1 MPSKKLIYDLSTKT
15 TSTGLSK
22 CNDEFITK
30 LISTFEFD
38 LDFKLQ
44 LEIDEAESWYY
55 SISEMPKKPTIK
67 QTKDRLNKVNN
78 LVIELKSTLSNLSL
92 EENISLMRSSG
103 NRRMKFKPSE
113 TLEYLNE
120 LSLITR
126 LAIQNDLN
134 KVSKKGRAKKTENS
148 IFLEQLYKAF
158 EAGSN
163 TKLTSYYNNHSYKYE
178 GNFVLF
184 CEQVIDVLKLPIH
197 NSSIGEFVKLRR
209 KNSP

>member
-1 MPSKKLIYDLSTKT
+1 MPSKKLIDNLSTKT

-22 CNDEFITK
+22 CNDEIITK
-30 LISTFEFD
+30 LINSFEFD

-44 LEIDEAESWYY
+44 LAIDEAESWYY
-55 SISEMPKKPTIK
+55 LISEMPKKPTVN
-67 QTKDRLNKVNN
+67 QTKERLSKVNN
-78 LVIELKSTLSNLSL
+78 LVLELKDTLSNLSL
-92 EENISLMRSSG
+92 EENISLMRASE

-148 IFLEQLYKAF
+148 VFLEQLYKAF
-158 EAGSN
+158 EAGTN
-163 TKLTSYYNNHSYKYE
+163 TIVTCSYDDCLAKYKSK
-178 GNFVLF
+178 FVDF
-184 CEQVIDVLKLPIH
+184 CEQVINILKLPIP
-197 NSSIGEFVKLRR
+197 NSSIGEFVKLKR
-209 KNSP
+209 KNSE